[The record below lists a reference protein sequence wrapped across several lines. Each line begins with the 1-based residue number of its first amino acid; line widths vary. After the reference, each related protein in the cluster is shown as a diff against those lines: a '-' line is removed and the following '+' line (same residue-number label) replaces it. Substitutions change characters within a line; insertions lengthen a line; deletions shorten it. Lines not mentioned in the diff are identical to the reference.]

1 MSEALPNRGRVLYRA
16 PVATNVHQYVIEKP
30 DGFTFHPGQ
39 AVDFAIDQPAWREQV
54 RPFTL
59 TSLPDNPR
67 LEFIIKAYPAAQN
80 PGHEGMTEHLGND
93 IQVGDHVLFSDA
105 WGAIEYRGPGVFIAG
120 GAGITPFIAILR
132 QQEQRSQLAGNRLF
146 SSNRSAD
153 EVILQG
159 EFTRMLGDACV
170 FTLTKSQHRDYEFGR
185 IDRKWLAARIHNFEQ
200 PFYLCGPPKMVE
212 ELSQLLASLGAN
224 ADALVFEK

>member
-1 MSEALPNRGRVLYRA
+1 MTEALPHRGRLLYRA
-16 PVATNVHQYVIEKP
+16 AVAANVHQYVIEKP
-30 DGFTFHPGQ
+30 KGFNFRPGQ
-39 AVDFAIDQPAWREQV
+39 AVDFAIDQPDWREQL

-67 LEFIIKAYPAAQN
+67 LEFIIKSYPLAEH
-80 PGHEGMTEHLGND
+80 PDHEGMTEHLGKD
-93 IQVGDHVLFSDA
+93 IQVGDHVLFSQA

-132 QQEQRSQLAGNRLF
+132 QLEQQGKLAGNRLF
-146 SSNRSAD
+146 SSNRRAD

-159 EFTRMLGDACV
+159 EIARVMGDDCV
-170 FTLTKSQHRDYEFGR
+170 FTLTKTKHRDYEFGR
-185 IDRKWLAARIHNFEQ
+185 IDRAWLEAHVHSFAQ

-212 ELSQLLASLGAN
+212 ELSQTLKSLGA
-224 ADALVFEK
+224 DTDSLVFEK